1 MGNLLNKLK
10 IIAAMT
16 TKDIKAS
23 IKEDAKMPATGKLSA
38 KAEQTASESKN
49 GSLSKSVKLAC
60 DSIQAK
66 FVVEV
71 RGIVS
76 DAKQLKQYGNFSDDA
91 ATLQK
96 KLDFA
101 KEITNNFSCIYTQ
114 TKEANR
120 QKLTPKDK
128 VLIYGTNEFY
138 LTTELDDKKN
148 LAIQNVIDVAGV
160 LRSLNSA
167 LNVWQAKQSEA
178 KKVMER
184 KAMTLE
190 ALEAKLIATIGKDAF
205 ATLTKETKQAMLE
218 AMKNAI

>member
-1 MGNLLNKLK
+1 
-10 IIAAMT
+10 MT
-16 TKDIKAS
+16 TKDVKAS

-38 KAEQTASESKN
+38 KAEQTASETKN
-49 GSLSKSVKLAC
+49 ESLSKSVKLAC
-60 DSIQAK
+60 ESVQAK
-66 FVVEV
+66 FVAEV

-138 LTTELDDKKN
+138 FTTELDDKKN
-148 LAIQNVIDVAGV
+148 LAIQTVSDVAGV

-167 LNVWQAKQSEA
+167 FNVWQAKQAEA

-190 ALEAKLIATIGKDAF
+190 ALESKLIATIGKDAF
-205 ATLTKETKQAMLE
+205 ETLTKETKQAMLS

>member
-1 MGNLLNKLK
+1 
-10 IIAAMT
+10 MT
-16 TKDIKAS
+16 TKEVNAS

-38 KAEQTASESKN
+38 KAEQTASENKN
-49 GSLSKSVKLAC
+49 ESLSKSVKLAC
-60 DSIQAK
+60 ESIQAK
-66 FVVEV
+66 FVAEV

-114 TKEANR
+114 TKETNR

-148 LAIQNVIDVAGV
+148 LAIQTVSDVAGV

-167 LNVWQAKQSEA
+167 LNVWQAKQAEA

-205 ATLTKETKQAMLE
+205 ATLTKETKQAMLT

>member
-1 MGNLLNKLK
+1 MTQKDLN
-10 IIAAMT
+10 
-16 TKDIKAS
+16 AS
-23 IKEDAKMPATGKLSA
+23 IKEDAKMPATGKVSA
-38 KAEQTASESKN
+38 NAEITANESKN
-49 GSLSKSVKLAC
+49 ESLSKSVKMASE
-60 DSIQAK
+60 SIQAK
-66 FVVEV
+66 FIAEV
-71 RGIVS
+71 KAIIS
-76 DAKQLKQYGNFSDDA
+76 DAKQLKQYGNFADDA
-91 ATLQK
+91 PTLQK

-101 KEITNNFSCIYTQ
+101 KEITNDFKRIYTQ

-128 VLIYGTNEFY
+128 ILIYGASEFY
-138 LTTELDDKKN
+138 FTTELNDKK
-148 LAIQNVIDVAGV
+148 LVVQTVSDVAGV

-167 LNVWQAKQSEA
+167 LNVWQAKQVET

-205 ATLTKETKQAMLE
+205 ATLTKETKQAMLT

>member
-1 MGNLLNKLK
+1 
-10 IIAAMT
+10 MT
-16 TKDIKAS
+16 TKDFKAS

-49 GSLSKSVKLAC
+49 ESLSKSVKQASE
-60 DSIQAK
+60 SIQAK
-66 FVVEV
+66 FIAEV
-71 RGIVS
+71 KGIIS

-138 LTTELDDKKN
+138 FTTELNDKKE
-148 LAIQNVIDVAGV
+148 LEIQTVSDVAGV

-167 LNVWQAKQSEA
+167 LNVWQAKQAEA

-205 ATLTKETKQAMLE
+205 ATLTKETKQAMLT

>member
-1 MGNLLNKLK
+1 
-10 IIAAMT
+10 MT
-16 TKDIKAS
+16 TKDVNAS

-49 GSLSKSVKLAC
+49 ESLSKSVKQASE
-60 DSIQAK
+60 SIQAK
-66 FVVEV
+66 FIAEV
-71 RGIVS
+71 KGIIS

-128 VLIYGTNEFY
+128 ILIYGTNEFY
-138 LTTELDDKKN
+138 FTTELDDKKN
-148 LAIQNVIDVAGV
+148 LAIQTVSDVAGV

-167 LNVWQAKQSEA
+167 LNVWQAKQAEA

-184 KAMTLE
+184 KSMTLE
-190 ALEAKLIATIGKDAF
+190 ALETKLIATIGKDAF
-205 ATLTKETKQAMLE
+205 ATLTKETKQAMLT

>member
-1 MGNLLNKLK
+1 
-10 IIAAMT
+10 MT
-16 TKDIKAS
+16 TKDVKAS

-38 KAEQTASESKN
+38 KAEQTASETKN
-49 GSLSKSVKLAC
+49 ESLSKSVKLAC
-60 DSIQAK
+60 ESVQAK
-66 FVVEV
+66 FVAEV

-101 KEITNNFSCIYTQ
+101 KEITNNFSLTYTQ

-138 LTTELDDKKN
+138 FTTELDDKKN
-148 LAIQNVIDVAGV
+148 LAIQTVSDVAGV

-167 LNVWQAKQSEA
+167 FNVWQAKQAEA

-190 ALEAKLIATIGKDAF
+190 ALESKLIATIGKDAF
-205 ATLTKETKQAMLE
+205 ETLTKETKQAMLS

>member
-1 MGNLLNKLK
+1 MTKKDLN
-10 IIAAMT
+10 
-16 TKDIKAS
+16 AS
-23 IKEDAKMPATGKLSA
+23 IKEDAKMPATGKVSA
-38 KAEQTASESKN
+38 NAEVTATDSKN
-49 GSLSKSVKLAC
+49 ESLSKSVKMAC
-60 DSIQAK
+60 ESIQAK
-66 FVVEV
+66 FVAEV
-71 RGIVS
+71 KAIVS
-76 DAKQLKQYGNFSDDA
+76 DAKQLKQYGNFADDTT
-91 ATLQK
+91 TLQK

-101 KEITNNFSCIYTQ
+101 KEVTEQFTRIYTQ

-128 VLIYGTNEFY
+128 ILIYGANEFY
-138 LTTELDDKKN
+138 FTTELNDKKK
-148 LAIQNVIDVAGV
+148 LAVQTVSDVAGV

-167 LNVWQAKQSEA
+167 FNIWNAKQTEA

-205 ATLTKETKQAMLE
+205 ATLTKETKQAMLT

>member
-1 MGNLLNKLK
+1 MTKKDLN
-10 IIAAMT
+10 
-16 TKDIKAS
+16 AS
-23 IKEDAKMPATGKLSA
+23 IKEDAKMPATGKVSA
-38 KAEQTASESKN
+38 NAEVTANDSKN
-49 GSLSKSVKLAC
+49 ESLSKSVKMAC
-60 DSIQAK
+60 ESIQAK
-66 FVVEV
+66 FVADVKA
-71 RGIVS
+71 IVS
-76 DAKQLKQYGNFSDDA
+76 DANQLKQYGNFTDDA
-91 ATLQK
+91 TTLQK
-96 KLDFA
+96 KLNFA
-101 KEITNNFSCIYTQ
+101 KEITNDFTRIYTQ

-128 VLIYGTNEFY
+128 VLIYGANEFY
-138 LTTELDDKKN
+138 FTTELNDKKE
-148 LAIQNVIDVAGV
+148 LAVQTVSDVAGV

-205 ATLTKETKQAMLE
+205 ATITKETKQAMLT

>member
-1 MGNLLNKLK
+1 MTKKDLN
-10 IIAAMT
+10 
-16 TKDIKAS
+16 AS
-23 IKEDAKMPATGKLSA
+23 IKEDAKMPATGKVSA
-38 KAEQTASESKN
+38 NAEVTANDSKN
-49 GSLSKSVKLAC
+49 ESLSKSVKMAC
-60 DSIQAK
+60 ESIQAK
-66 FVVEV
+66 FVADVKA
-71 RGIVS
+71 IVS
-76 DAKQLKQYGNFSDDA
+76 DAKQLKQYGNFADDA
-91 ATLQK
+91 PTLQK

-101 KEITNNFSCIYTQ
+101 KEITNDFKRIYTQ

-128 VLIYGTNEFY
+128 VLIYGSNEFY
-138 LTTELDDKKN
+138 FTTELNDKKE
-148 LAIQNVIDVAGV
+148 LAVQTVSDVAGV

-167 LNVWQAKQSEA
+167 FNIWNAKQVEA

-205 ATLTKETKQAMLE
+205 ATLTKETKQAMLT

>member
-1 MGNLLNKLK
+1 
-10 IIAAMT
+10 MT
-16 TKDIKAS
+16 TKDVKTS
-23 IKEDAKMPATGKLSA
+23 IKEDAKMPATGKVSA
-38 KAEQTASESKN
+38 NAEITANESKN
-49 GSLSKSVKLAC
+49 ESLSKSVKMAC
-60 DSIQAK
+60 ESIQAK
-66 FVVEV
+66 FLAEV
-71 RGIVS
+71 KVIIS
-76 DAKQLKQYGNFSDDA
+76 DAAKLKQYGNFADDA
-91 ATLQK
+91 PNLQK

-101 KEITNNFSCIYTQ
+101 KEITNDFKRIYTQ

-128 VLIYGTNEFY
+128 VLIYGASEFY
-138 LTTELDDKKN
+138 FTTELNDKKE
-148 LAIQNVIDVAGV
+148 LAVQTVSDVAGV

-167 LNVWQAKQSEA
+167 LNVWQAKQTEA

-205 ATLTKETKQAMLE
+205 ATLTKETKQAMLT

>member
-1 MGNLLNKLK
+1 
-10 IIAAMT
+10 MT
-16 TKDIKAS
+16 TKDVKAS
-23 IKEDAKMPATGKLSA
+23 IKEDAKMPSTGKLSA

-49 GSLSKSVKLAC
+49 ESLSKSVKQASE
-60 DSIQAK
+60 SIQAK
-66 FVVEV
+66 FIAEV
-71 RGIVS
+71 KGIIS

-101 KEITNNFSCIYTQ
+101 KEITKNFSCIYTQ

-138 LTTELDDKKN
+138 FTTELNDKKE
-148 LAIQNVIDVAGV
+148 LEIQTVSDVAGV

-167 LNVWQAKQSEA
+167 LNVWQAKQAEA

-190 ALEAKLIATIGKDAF
+190 ALEAKLIATIGKEAY
-205 ATLTKETKQAMLE
+205 ATLTKETKQAMLT

>member
-1 MGNLLNKLK
+1 
-10 IIAAMT
+10 MT
-16 TKDIKAS
+16 TKDFKAS

-49 GSLSKSVKLAC
+49 ESLSKSVKQASE
-60 DSIQAK
+60 SIQAK
-66 FVVEV
+66 FIAEV
-71 RGIVS
+71 KGIIS

-148 LAIQNVIDVAGV
+148 LAIQTVSDVAGV

-167 LNVWQAKQSEA
+167 LNVWQAKQAEA

-205 ATLTKETKQAMLE
+205 ATLTKETKQAMLT

>member
-1 MGNLLNKLK
+1 
-10 IIAAMT
+10 MT
-16 TKDIKAS
+16 TKDVNAS
-23 IKEDAKMPATGKLSA
+23 IKEDAKMPATGKVSA
-38 KAEQTASESKN
+38 KAEQTASENKN
-49 GSLSKSVKLAC
+49 ESLSKSVKLAC
-60 DSIQAK
+60 ESIQAK
-66 FVVEV
+66 FVAEV

-76 DAKQLKQYGNFSDDA
+76 DAKQLKQYGNFSDDVP
-91 ATLQK
+91 TLQK

-101 KEITNNFSCIYTQ
+101 KEITNNFARIYTQ

-138 LTTELDDKKN
+138 FTTELNDKKE
-148 LAIQNVIDVAGV
+148 LEIQTVSDVAGV

-167 LNVWQAKQSEA
+167 LNVWQAKQAEA
-178 KKVMER
+178 KKLMER

-205 ATLTKETKQAMLE
+205 ATLTKETKQAMLS
-218 AMKNAI
+218 AMKNSI

>member
-1 MGNLLNKLK
+1 MTQKDLN
-10 IIAAMT
+10 
-16 TKDIKAS
+16 AS
-23 IKEDAKMPATGKLSA
+23 IKEDAKMPATGKVSA
-38 KAEQTASESKN
+38 NAEVTANDSKN
-49 GSLSKSVKLAC
+49 ESLSKSVKMAYE
-60 DSIQAK
+60 SIQAK
-66 FVVEV
+66 FVAEV
-71 RGIVS
+71 KGIVS
-76 DAKQLKQYGNFSDDA
+76 DAKRLKQYGNFTDDA
-91 ATLQK
+91 PTLQK

-101 KEITNNFSCIYTQ
+101 KEITNDFKRIFTQ

-128 VLIYGTNEFY
+128 VLIYGPNEFY
-138 LTTELDDKKN
+138 FTTELNDKKV
-148 LAIQNVIDVAGV
+148 LAVQTVSDVAGV

-167 LNVWQAKQSEA
+167 LNVWQTKQAEA

-205 ATLTKETKQAMLE
+205 ATLTKETKQAMLT

>member
-1 MGNLLNKLK
+1 
-10 IIAAMT
+10 MT

-38 KAEQTASESKN
+38 KADQTASENKN
-49 GSLSKSVKLAC
+49 ESLSKSVKQASE
-60 DSIQAK
+60 SIQAK
-66 FVVEV
+66 FIAEV
-71 RGIVS
+71 KGIIS

-138 LTTELDDKKN
+138 FTTELDDKKN
-148 LAIQNVIDVAGV
+148 LAIQTVSDVAGV

-167 LNVWQAKQSEA
+167 LNVWQAKQAEA

-205 ATLTKETKQAMLE
+205 ATLTKETKQAMLS